1 MTNTTYPV
9 EYADN
14 SHIWMTP
21 AKEYAEKLHNLGFTF
36 EDYEAEHKHTA
47 NSMWGADLKAELIA
61 LSAEADEQ
69 TVEVECLKCDGIYYE
84 DLDVCPHCGNE
95 DKQQTIYLQPEE
107 EEVFMNEVML
117 DELANQIAEEAFEM
131 VKNGTPDYE
140 AEDFICESVD
150 GSEWVIYY
158 YKAHQVCQN
167 CNTDQG
173 ADWMEQCGIK
183 GDSYNDYATKLAY
196 GELYCRASNAL
207 TLKLGELV

>member
-1 MTNTTYPV
+1 MTQTTYPV

-21 AKEYAEKLHNLGFTF
+21 AKEYAQKLHAMGFTF

-47 NSMWGADLKAELIA
+47 NSMWGDDLKAELQRLAMADA
-61 LSAEADEQ
+61 LEQ
-69 TVEVECLKCDGIYYE
+69 AVELDNEIYA
-84 DLDVCPHCGNE
+84 V
-95 DKQQTIYLQPEE
+95 EE
-107 EEVFMNEVML
+107 EEEETMNDYKL
-117 DELANQIAEEAFEM
+117 DQLANQIAEEAFEM
-131 VKNGTPDYE
+131 VKDGTPDYE

-167 CNTDQG
+167 CKTDQG

-183 GDSYNDYATKLAY
+183 GDSYDDYATKLAY